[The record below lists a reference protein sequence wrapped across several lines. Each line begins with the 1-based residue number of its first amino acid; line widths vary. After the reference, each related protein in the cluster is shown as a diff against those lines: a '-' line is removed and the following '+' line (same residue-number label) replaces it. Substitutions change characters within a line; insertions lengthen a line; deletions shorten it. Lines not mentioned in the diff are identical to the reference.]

1 MIEAARAL
9 RAARSVVVL
18 TGAGVSAES
27 GVPTFRDAQTGLWAR
42 YDPETLASAEG
53 FEANPGLVWR
63 WYMSRFGGLQ
73 AVRPNPGHY
82 ALAALEAW
90 MTGAPPA
97 GGADADGAGGAGDA
111 SGQPRLQ
118 GHRRIRRRPRL
129 RRQER
134 RRRHDWAGAAP
145 GSGSP
150 PRARSAGESK
160 VLPGPALLPRREEP
174 GTFALFTQNVDDL
187 HERAGSIRV
196 QHLHGRIHR
205 YRCHD
210 CLAPHELSAGEQAAP
225 EPPRCAPCGGMIR
238 PDVVWFGE
246 SLPAQVLAAATRA
259 ALSCSVMLV
268 AGTSGQVYPAAQ
280 LPFTAKQAGARVID
294 VNPEPTPISALADL
308 FLQGPGGVL
317 LPRILEALAEA

>member
-1 MIEAARAL
+1 VLEAARAL
-9 RAARSVVVL
+9 RAARSIVVL

-63 WYMSRFGGLQ
+63 WYMSRFGGLRTVQ
-73 AVRPNPGHY
+73 PNPGHH
-82 ALAALEAW
+82 ALAALESW
-90 MTGAPPA
+90 MTGAPRA
-97 GGADADGAGGAGDA
+97 GGADPD
-111 SGQPRLQ
+111 
-118 GHRRIRRRPRL
+118 
-129 RRQER
+129 
-134 RRRHDWAGAAP
+134 
-145 GSGSP
+145 GSGGPGGSPGTGSVPGRSAPSPFASP
-150 PRARSAGESK
+150 PARET
-160 VLPGPALLPRREEP
+160 P

-246 SLPAQVLAAATRA
+246 LLPAQALDRA
-259 ALSCSVMLV
+259 FLLSEQCDAMLV
-268 AGTSGQVYPAAQ
+268 AGTSGAVQPAAS
-280 LPFTAKQAGARVID
+280 LPFIAARAGALVVD
-294 VNPEPTPISALADL
+294 VNPERDEIARVADL
-308 FLQGPGGVL
+308 FLRGPGGDL
-317 LPRILEALAEA
+317 LPKLVCALQKCQSG